1 MKKIFLL
8 FWLTSC
14 SWVNMKMGLPDDN
27 LIEEWVETEVE
38 TRTGVDVDLTPYTI
52 EYETRTLSPSQPPMR
67 GPNAP

>member
-1 MKKIFLL
+1 MIRICLL

-27 LIEEWVETEVE
+27 LIEEVAEEVIE
-38 TRTGVDVDLTPYTI
+38 AKTGIDIDLTPYSV